1 MLKLSPFA
9 KLSQLWKRKILSL
22 RIKDNI
28 LGLKCE
34 IFWCINPYRSFLEFD
49 PYIYKHRFVTPFS
62 CFFISSRRFSFSP
75 DGFLLSAVFGS
86 PRSVFVLPGWILFS
100 YNDLFAMDN
109 FCSSRIHLV
118 LSGWGWVLF
127 CPDEFCFHRVI
138 FVLTGWVFFSM
149 DKFCSSRMSF
159 VVTG

>member
-1 MLKLSPFA
+1 MWPPPL
-9 KLSQLWKRKILSL
+9 
-22 RIKDNI
+22 
-28 LGLKCE
+28 
-34 IFWCINPYRSFLEFD
+34 
-49 PYIYKHRFVTPFS
+49 V
-62 CFFISSRRFSFSP
+62 FFILSRRFSFSP

-100 YNDLFAMDN
+100 YNDLFSMDN

-127 CPDEFCFHRVI
+127 IPDEFCSSRMK
-138 FVLTGWVFFSM
+138 FVFTGWFLFSPDEFFSM

-159 VVTG
+159 VVTGWVLFSPIETWSPRMSPPSPPPRINLEKRVKNIWWLV

>member
-1 MLKLSPFA
+1 MLKLSPFV

-34 IFWCINPYRSFLEFD
+34 NFLMHKPLSLFFRI
-49 PYIYKHRFVTPFS
+49 PYIYKHRFVTPSS
-62 CFFISSRRFSFSP
+62 CFFILSRRISFSP

-100 YNDLFAMDN
+100 YNDLFSMDN

-127 CPDEFCFHRVI
+127 CPDEFC
-138 FVLTGWVFFSM
+138 
-149 DKFCSSRMSF
+149 SSRMKF
-159 VVTG
+159 VFTGWFLFSPDEFFFHG